1 MKIENLNKLL
11 SDLMVLYQKQR
22 NYHWNMQG
30 HGFMVIHEFLEKEYD
45 AFADHIDELA
55 EIIRMKN
62 SFPVSTF
69 KEFLDHT
76 QLKEG
81 DLKLSK
87 DEMLKDIKSDYETI
101 LAYIKSQESDD
112 NNIDDFFV
120 AMTKHLEKSIWL
132 MNSEVI

>member
-1 MKIENLNKLL
+1 MEIKNLNILL

-22 NYHWNMQG
+22 NYHWNMLG
-30 HGFMVIHEFLEKEYD
+30 SGFLAFHTFLEKEYD

-69 KEFLDHT
+69 KEFLEHT

-87 DEMLKDIKSDYETI
+87 DGMMKDIISDYETI
-101 LAYIKSQESDD
+101 LNFIKSQETDD

-120 AMTKHLEKSIWL
+120 TMIKHLEKSIWL
-132 MNSEVI
+132 MKSEVN